1 MSRAS
6 LRVSSTCALLH
17 HFKSKHAAL
26 KPELQLN
33 GEMSHKEVFFKL
45 VSAEAS
51 GDVGF
56 VAIEVKVRKI
66 VAFCKGGGG
75 YITKCQSLRTFKVN
89 PSHNALILLRL

>member
-1 MSRAS
+1 
-6 LRVSSTCALLH
+6 
-17 HFKSKHAAL
+17 
-26 KPELQLN
+26 
-33 GEMSHKEVFFKL
+33 L